1 MPTLPGGRALLTI
14 VIVVAVVVGFGR
26 LASTMY
32 VEILWHAQTGYSDV
46 FWLRVLWQWGVRVV
60 AGVAIGAL
68 VFLNLRIMSETLG
81 GIQIKRR
88 FGNLEISEQL
98 PRSYVLWGMGGAS
111 ALLAL
116 WFGGSIPQTLG
127 LQLLFDESVEFGCV
141 RGLGIIPGKVVR
153 FKPQVPQPGD
163 ERLKVPHMGW
173 NTVSIKKRHP
183 LFESAPEDPWFYF
196 VHSYY
201 VVPDD
206 PDMIAT
212 TTNYGIEFV
221 SGIQHK
227 NIYAF
232 QFHPEKSQ
240 KLGLEVLE
248 HFAQLN

>member
-1 MPTLPGGRALLTI
+1 MIAVIDYGMGNLRSVAKAFEAVGAPVIVTGEPKEILRADSVVLPG
-14 VIVVAVVVGFGR
+14 VGAFKDCMR
-26 LASTMY
+26 NLESK
-32 VEILWHAQTGYSDV
+32 ELD
-46 FWLRVLWQWGVRVV
+46 RVV
-60 AGVAIGAL
+60 HETVESGKP
-68 VFLNLRIMSETLG
+68 FL
-81 GIQIKRR
+81 GIC
-88 FGNLEISEQL
+88 
-98 PRSYVLWGMGGAS
+98 
-111 ALLAL
+111 
-116 WFGGSIPQTLG
+116 LG

-173 NTVSIKKRHP
+173 NTVSIKKRNP
-183 LFESAPEDPWFYF
+183 LFESAPENPWFYF

-240 KLGLEVLE
+240 KLGLAVLE
-248 HFAQLN
+248 NFAQLN